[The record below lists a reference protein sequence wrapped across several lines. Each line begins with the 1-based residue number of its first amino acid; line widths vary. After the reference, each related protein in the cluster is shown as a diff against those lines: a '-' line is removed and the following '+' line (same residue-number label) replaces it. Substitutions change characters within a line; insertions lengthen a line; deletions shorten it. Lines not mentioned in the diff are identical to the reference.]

1 MDYEADFTCKIIVIG
16 NYQAGKTSLV
26 DRYVKNDFSQHQKT
40 TIGVDFR
47 VKRHDYDGKIIKS
60 YIWDTAGQ
68 ERFMTIVSSYY
79 RTINGAILVFDL
91 NNKESFQAL
100 NAWIKELENNK
111 SSKEI
116 NIILVG
122 NKCDIENEVISED
135 DISDFMK
142 KSIYPISYVK
152 TSAKTGHNVDK
163 VFTTIV
169 QNIYE
174 FHKLKNG
181 ESSNEKKIETLQIE
195 QSENVI
201 IGTYWNHINVFGC
214 W

>member
-26 DRYVKNDFSQHQKT
+26 ERYINDNFTSQQKT

-47 VKRHDYDGKIIKS
+47 VKRYDYDGKIIKS
-60 YIWDTAGQ
+60 YIWDTAGK

-91 NNKESFQAL
+91 SDKESFYAL

-111 SSKEI
+111 SSKEV
-116 NIILVG
+116 NVMLVG
-122 NKCDIENEVISED
+122 NKCDMGKEEVGED
-135 DISDFMK
+135 DILDFMRE
-142 KSIYPISYVK
+142 SIYPISYIK
-152 TSAKTGHNVDK
+152 TTAKTGHNVEK
-163 VFTTIV
+163 VFNTLV

-174 FHKLKNG
+174 YHKLNNG
-181 ESSNEKKIETLQIE
+181 EPSNKKKIETLQLD
-195 QSENVI
+195 QPTNVS
-201 IGTYWNHINVFGC
+201 TNNYWNYINFFGC